1 MKSVRALYDTIV
13 DDTVDK
19 SVSDSTHS
27 IPVKPTLVAH
37 FHNRYSSWK
46 IKLDFVI
53 HSFFAAA

>member
-37 FHNRYSSWK
+37 FHNRYSS
-46 IKLDFVI
+46 
-53 HSFFAAA
+53 